1 MALDRLDV
9 QAYSSPQMPTREK
22 DRMAEETRV
31 KVTLKLPQS
40 LVRQA
45 KHYCV
50 DRDADLQDVVAEAL
64 HAFLARKRG
73 Q

>member
-1 MALDRLDV
+1 
-9 QAYSSPQMPTREK
+9 
-22 DRMAEETRV
+22 MAEETRV

-64 HAFLARKRG
+64 HAFLARKGGR
-73 Q
+73 

>member
-9 QAYSSPQMPTREK
+9 QAYGPPLMRSSEEDK
-22 DRMAEETRV
+22 MAEETRV

-64 HAFLARKRG
+64 NAFLAKKGGR
-73 Q
+73 